1 MDGEEEV
8 LVGRGANYVCRCEE
22 FPVQHGCILEKASAE
37 DLQGDDT
44 KDDILRER
52 FVTTEL
58 GNLRRAEALFS
69 YLSMYHHSQEFLQK
83 YYTSGCALII
93 A

>member
-58 GNLRRAEALFS
+58 GNLRRAEALLAIYPCITIHRRICRS
-69 YLSMYHHSQEFLQK
+69 TIPLD
-83 YYTSGCALII
+83 AP
-93 A
+93 